1 MRAYHS
7 VIVFLLLVSCAF
19 LAGLDS
25 FRHTRQAIVSDM
37 NQALAITIAQQREG
51 WITPDTIQDYRK
63 HLTIPTLR
71 DRSVVSYAVDGHGY
85 GLCSVPMRLKDSEN
99 TRIQGFANCSAAA
112 IFAMS
117 DQKAS
122 GLLSL
127 LAVLW
132 AATSALYLRR
142 HRKGMIIIGNM
153 MLDKAAGRFSDL
165 AKNPVCLTPMQQQLL
180 TMFFYANDQ
189 RLSKQE
195 ICDRLWP
202 KKPDASD
209 TLYTL
214 IRRLKPI
221 IAEKGKLR
229 IVSERGKDYRL
240 QISD

>member
-25 FRHTRQAIVSDM
+25 YRHTRQAIVSDM

-71 DRSVVSYAVDGHGY
+71 DRSVVSYAVDGHVY

-117 DQKAS
+117 DQKTS
-122 GLLSL
+122 GMLSL

-165 AKNPVCLTPMQQQLL
+165 AKSPVSLTPMQQQLL
-180 TMFFYANDQ
+180 TMFFYADDQ